1 MELNVAL
8 VPVVRILMNSTM
20 LINQLLLDPSCFHYS
35 LLVHG
40 CPCHAIHR
48 AWCEDVTVYSFRI
61 AQSDVGRFSLAYF
74 LI

>member
-40 CPCHAIHR
+40 CPSIVRGARMLQCILSESLR
-48 AWCEDVTVYSFRI
+48 AMSAGSPWHTF
-61 AQSDVGRFSLAYF
+61 
-74 LI
+74 